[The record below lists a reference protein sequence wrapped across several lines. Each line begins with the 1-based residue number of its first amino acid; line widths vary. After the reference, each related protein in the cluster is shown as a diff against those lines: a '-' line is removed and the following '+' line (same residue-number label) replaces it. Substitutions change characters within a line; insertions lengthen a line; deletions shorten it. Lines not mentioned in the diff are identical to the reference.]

1 MKKISIISIVGVLLT
16 GVCGDVMA
24 ASSLSASTN
33 SAKVSMPRAASLRF
47 GGARSASMGKVI
59 APKADVK
66 TIAPKTAGTT
76 AGRAAS
82 VSRTSVGRYIG
93 ANKEQSVSMAALPD
107 PLFERIGAVEER
119 VDTAETNI
127 TDLQDNKQDKL
138 VDSED
143 GFIRVVD
150 DTHITIDIPTLSDA
164 LPSQSQPNWDEA
176 DSTAPGY
183 IQNKPEN
190 LTDFNNDAG
199 FITASDIPTQ
209 VQSDWN
215 EADENSAAF
224 IANKPAIPTVPTN
237 VSAFINDAGYITSAD
252 VPSLPTNVSQLN
264 NDAGYITASGIPT
277 NVSAFIND
285 ANYVTQSELTT
296 IQNAASNAA
305 AEASD
310 AVADAN
316 NALTLANSAVTLA
329 NSAVTNSQAAASS
342 AQSAASSVS
351 TFESRIQALESQ
363 YQALESQYTALEV
376 RVMALETNP

>member
-138 VDSED
+138 LDSED

-164 LPSQSQPNWDEA
+164 LPSQSQPNWDET

-190 LTDFNNDAG
+190 LTDFTNDAG
-199 FITASDIPTQ
+199 FITASDIPT
-209 VQSDWN
+209 
-215 EADENSAAF
+215 
-224 IANKPAIPTVPTN
+224 N
-237 VSAFINDAGYITSAD
+237 VSAFDNDAGYITSAD

-277 NVSAFIND
+277 NVSAFTNDAGYITASDIPTNVSAFNND

-305 AEASD
+305 ADAAASAADASD
-310 AVADAN
+310 AADRADN
-316 NALTLANSAVTLA
+316 AVTLA
-329 NSAVTNSQAAASS
+329 NIAVT
-342 AQSAASSVS
+342 SVS

-363 YQALESQYTALEV
+363 YTALEA
-376 RVMALETNP
+376 RVTALETPAP

>member
-47 GGARSASMGKVI
+47 GGARSASMGKAI

-107 PLFERIGAVEER
+107 SLLER

-138 VDSED
+138 LDSED

-164 LPSQSQPNWDEA
+164 LPSQSQPNWDET

-183 IQNKPEN
+183 IQNKPEKVEICYN
-190 LTDFNNDAG
+190 NAFGLRKKSEFKPIYVDDNVLKKELDLIFN
-199 FITASDIPTQ
+199 
-209 VQSDWN
+209 
-215 EADENSAAF
+215 
-224 IANKPAIPTVPTN
+224 AIPGGNDRRISASVVFVNDFYGKTTAETVE
-237 VSAFINDAGYITSAD
+237 SWINKN
-252 VPSLPTNVSQLN
+252 LK
-264 NDAGYITASGIPT
+264 
-277 NVSAFIND
+277 
-285 ANYVTQSELTT
+285 
-296 IQNAASNAA
+296 
-305 AEASD
+305 
-310 AVADAN
+310 
-316 NALTLANSAVTLA
+316 
-329 NSAVTNSQAAASS
+329 
-342 AQSAASSVS
+342 
-351 TFESRIQALESQ
+351 
-363 YQALESQYTALEV
+363 
-376 RVMALETNP
+376 

>member
-138 VDSED
+138 LDSED

-164 LPSQSQPNWDEA
+164 LPSQSQPNWAET

-199 FITASDIPTQ
+199 FITASGIPTQ

-215 EADENSAAF
+215 ETAEDSPAF
-224 IANKPAIPTVPTN
+224 IVNKPAN
-237 VSAFINDAGYITSAD
+237 VSAFANDAGYITSAD
-252 VPSLPTNVSQLN
+252 VPPLPTDVSQLSN
-264 NDAGYITASGIPT
+264 GAGYITASDIPT
-277 NVSAFIND
+277 NVSEFIND
-285 ANYVTQSELTT
+285 ANYVTQSELAT

-305 AEASD
+305 ADAAASAADASD
-310 AVADAN
+310 AAADAN
-316 NALTLANSAVTLA
+316 NALTLANSAVT
-329 NSAVTNSQAAASS
+329 NSQAAANN
-342 AQSAASSVS
+342 AQLAADSVS

-363 YQALESQYTALEV
+363 YTALEA
-376 RVMALETNP
+376 RVAALETPAP